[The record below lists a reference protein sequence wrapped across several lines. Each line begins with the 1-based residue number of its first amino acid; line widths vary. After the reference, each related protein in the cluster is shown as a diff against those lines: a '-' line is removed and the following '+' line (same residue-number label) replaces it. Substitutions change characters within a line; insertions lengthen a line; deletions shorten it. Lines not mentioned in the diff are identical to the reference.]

1 MLSDVLVPLL
11 TYPDVTAVDV
21 AAMLPDFVAGF
32 AAHVTFLP
40 VEVDVPDLSN
50 RWGAS
55 LIALPQMI
63 ADVEAR
69 SRQAAHQLKQATI
82 AAKGSVTIHHQMVR
96 VALGQTGPALLP
108 FTRYHDLCLL
118 PTSAGS
124 AEKAMLA
131 ETIIFGSGR
140 PVMVAPERDLGAY
153 DLGAV
158 AIGWDGGSCA
168 SRAVFD
174 ALPILAGAHGHRADR
189 VRRQAAGPIFGATRH
204 RLSWQARHHRDASR
218 HPSAGWRHRPQ
229 PHGQHNR
236 TGRRTA
242 GHGRLWPQSPARIR
256 FWRRHQN
263 GAARPHS
270 AGIAVAL
277 SGGRGAVPEQQAAV
291 VAS

>member
-174 ALPILAGAHGHRADR
+174 ALPILAKARTVTVLTASDDKPQAPSSVQRVIDYLGRHGITATHRDTRLRDGDIGHSLMASTTELGAGLLVMGAYGHSRLR
-189 VRRQAAGPIFGATRH
+189 EFVFGGATKTVLQGRTVPVL
-204 RLSWQARHHRDASR
+204 LSH
-218 HPSAGWRHRPQ
+218 
-229 PHGQHNR
+229 
-236 TGRRTA
+236 
-242 GHGRLWPQSPARIR
+242 
-256 FWRRHQN
+256 
-263 GAARPHS
+263 
-270 AGIAVAL
+270 
-277 SGGRGAVPEQQAAV
+277 
-291 VAS
+291 